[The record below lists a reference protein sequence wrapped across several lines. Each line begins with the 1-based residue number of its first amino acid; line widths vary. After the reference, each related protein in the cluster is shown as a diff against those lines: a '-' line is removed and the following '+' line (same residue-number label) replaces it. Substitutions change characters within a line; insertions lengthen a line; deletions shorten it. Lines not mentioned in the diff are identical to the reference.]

1 MLCKYL
7 KRVVTVNILIIGYV
21 WPEPN
26 SSAAGSRMMQ
36 LITAMRAQNW
46 QVTFASPAQLSEHMA
61 DLTLH
66 DVLCQE
72 IELNNASFDQYITE
86 LNPDMVIFDRFMMEE
101 QFGWRVEK
109 FCPSALRVLNT
120 EDLHSLREARQS
132 AIKKSHIVDISQPA
146 EIAQYLHTD
155 LAIREIAAIFRS
167 DLTLMISPVEV
178 ALLIEHFQ
186 VPESQLL
193 YLPFML
199 SPLKEDDIKQLP
211 SFEERAHF
219 ISIGN
224 FRHAPNWDVVLQLKQ
239 YIWPLIRKQL
249 PKAEMHIY
257 GAYPPPKAT
266 QLHNAKQGFYIKG
279 WAEDAK
285 AVIRNA
291 RVLLA
296 PIRFGAGIKGKFSD
310 AMECGTPNITTSI
323 GAEGMISEESPNWNG
338 KVIPLEEMMI
348 DPASFADAAIKA
360 YQDESAYRK
369 YQENGFDILNQQYN
383 ETYWQK
389 ELISRLISQSESL
402 VPLRKNNFFGLMLR
416 HHSMKSTQYM
426 SQWIEAK
433 NRD

>member
-1 MLCKYL
+1 
-7 KRVVTVNILIIGYV
+7 VNILIIGYV

-36 LITAMRAQNW
+36 LITAMRAQSW

-61 DLTLH
+61 DLTQH
-66 DVLCQE
+66 DVPCQE
-72 IELNNASFDQYITE
+72 IELNNASFDHYITD

-109 FCPSALRVLNT
+109 FCPNALRILNT
-120 EDLHSLREARQS
+120 EDLHSLRDARQG
-132 AIKKSHIVDISQPA
+132 AIKKGLIFDILKPA
-146 EIAQYLHTD
+146 QISQYLHSD

-167 DLTLMISPVEV
+167 DLTLMTSPVEV

-186 VPESQLL
+186 VPKQQLL

-199 SPLKEDDIKQLP
+199 SPLNQDDIKQLP

-239 YIWPLIRKQL
+239 HIWPLIRKQL

-266 QLHNAKQGFYIKG
+266 QLHNTKQGFHIKG

-310 AMECGTPNITTSI
+310 AMACGTPNITTSI
-323 GAEGMISEESPNWNG
+323 GAEGMIDLESIQLQTTEENLSWNG
-338 KVIPLEEMMI
+338 KIIPLENMI
-348 DPASFADAAIKA
+348 AEPSLFADAAVKA
-360 YQDESAYRK
+360 YQDESAYQQ
-369 YQENGFDILNQQYN
+369 YQKNGFEILKQQYDRD
-383 ETYWQK
+383 YWQ
-389 ELISRLISQSESL
+389 EQFISHLISQHESL
-402 VPLRKNNFFGLMLR
+402 ILFRKNNFFGLMLR

-426 SQWIEAK
+426 AQWIEAK
-433 NRD
+433 NKD